1 MARSPHHKR
10 TQDGRT
16 MPFGDHLEELRRRLI
31 WALVGLAPIFL
42 LSMVFGRELLE
53 LLIAPVQ
60 EQLRAAGQPDKLQ
73 VTGPLESIGA
83 WLRVGFAATIMVG
96 LPWVVWQFWLFV
108 APGLHEH
115 EKRFARIV
123 MPMSAA
129 LTVLGIAFLYFV
141 MLPAMLLFL
150 IQFGAE
156 LSRPEVRTEPPPP
169 GLVLPP
175 GPPALDADPPNPD
188 AGTWWY
194 NRELHQFRYAIPK
207 FDADGKPAGVEG
219 IVGITALPETG
230 IQQQYRI
237 SEYTSLVFFMG
248 IAFAIGFQTP
258 VVVLLAGWVGL
269 VDRAFL
275 AKNRKYAVFVCAV
288 AAAVLTPSPDP
299 FSMMVLAVP
308 LYVLYEFG
316 LVLLR
321 VMPARRV
328 AGGPATAS
336 AARKEPP
343 DAGDL

>member
-1 MARSPHHKR
+1 
-10 TQDGRT
+10 

-42 LSMVFGRELLE
+42 LAMVFGRELLE

-60 EQLRAAGQPDKLQ
+60 AQLRAAGQPESLQ
-73 VTGPLESIGA
+73 ATGPLETIGA

-123 MPMSAA
+123 MPMSAV

-150 IQFGAE
+150 IRFGAE
-156 LSRPEVRTEPPPP
+156 LSRPEVETAPVPPAM
-169 GLVLPP
+169 VLPP
-175 GPPALDADPPNPD
+175 GPPWLDADPVDPPP
-188 AGTWWY
+188 GSTWI
-194 NRELHQFRYAIPK
+194 NRKLHQQRFAVPK
-207 FDADGKPAGVEG
+207 LDAEGGVVGVEG
-219 IVGITALPETG
+219 IVGMSLTPASG

-328 AGGPATAS
+328 AGGPATAG